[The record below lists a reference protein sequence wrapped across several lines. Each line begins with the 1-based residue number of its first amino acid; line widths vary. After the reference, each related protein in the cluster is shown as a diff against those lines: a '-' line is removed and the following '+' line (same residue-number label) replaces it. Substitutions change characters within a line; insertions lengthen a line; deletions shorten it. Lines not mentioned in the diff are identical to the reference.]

1 MSDPLEITI
10 FDKLAEPFPLETTHW
25 RVGHTT
31 KDKKK
36 GVALAYIDARDVM
49 DRLDLVVGPE
59 NWRDEYFETPKRVF
73 CTLSLRLSP
82 MMAVREDGTAT
93 MADDGWIG
101 KTDGAGD
108 TSFEGEK
115 GGISDAFKRA
125 AVRWGIG
132 RYLYSLSAP
141 WIALDA
147 RGNIPKDAIKELNT
161 ELSKVIGE
169 QTWGDRNHANMFRA
183 LKQCMEMLPPENLPE
198 FIDKSE
204 AYLRVLK
211 VGYRREIE
219 KAMNHISQ
227 RNQKKEAA

>member
-73 CTLSLRLSP
+73 CTLYINHWKL
-82 MMAVREDGTAT
+82 
-93 MADDGWIG
+93 GWLG

-147 RGNIPKDAIKELNT
+147 RGNIPKDAIKELNA

-219 KAMNHISQ
+219 KAMNHISA
-227 RNQKKEAA
+227 RNQKQEAA